1 MASLENAR
9 KAKFKEYIAN
19 EAKLG
24 SCGAE
29 LGSCGAEPPDYYAS
43 TLVDQ
48 IRVEKAKISKR
59 LNQRL
64 RELTRVENLLL
75 NSDAEA
81 LLKEAQETLWKES

>member
-1 MASLENAR
+1 MASLKDAHDS
-9 KAKFKEYIAN
+9 KMKETQ
-19 EAKLG
+19 
-24 SCGAE
+24 SC
-29 LGSCGAEPPDYYAS
+29 SAEPTDCCPL

-48 IRVEKAKISKR
+48 IRVEKARVSKR

>member
-1 MASLENAR
+1 MASLKDAHDSR
-9 KAKFKEYIAN
+9 LKETQNCGVEPAN
-19 EAKLG
+19 Y
-24 SCGAE
+24 C
-29 LGSCGAEPPDYYAS
+29 PS

-48 IRVEKAKISKR
+48 IRVEKARISKR

-81 LLKEAQETLWKES
+81 LVEEAQETLYKES

>member
-1 MASLENAR
+1 MASLKDAR
-9 KAKFKEYIAN
+9 
-19 EAKLG
+19 EAKLKECVENELKQG
-24 SCGAE
+24 CCGV
-29 LGSCGAEPPDYYAS
+29 STDPTDYCSS

-48 IRVEKAKISKR
+48 IRVEKARVSKR

-64 RELTRVENLLL
+64 RELNRVENMLL

>member
-1 MASLENAR
+1 MASLKDAR
-9 KAKFKEYIAN
+9 DSKMKEPQGCDT
-19 EAKLG
+19 ET
-24 SCGAE
+24 AE
-29 LGSCGAEPPDYYAS
+29 YCPS

-48 IRVEKAKISKR
+48 IRVEKARISKH

-81 LLKEAQETLWKES
+81 LVKEAQETLWKES

>member
-1 MASLENAR
+1 MASLKDAR
-9 KAKFKEYIAN
+9 DSKMKEPQD
-19 EAKLG
+19 
-24 SCGAE
+24 CGTETAE
-29 LGSCGAEPPDYYAS
+29 YCPS

-48 IRVEKAKISKR
+48 IRVEKARISKH

-81 LLKEAQETLWKES
+81 LVKEAQETLWKES

>member
-1 MASLENAR
+1 MATLKDAR
-9 KAKFKEYIAN
+9 EAKVKAYAN
-19 EAKLG
+19 ELQGGCTSAP
-24 SCGAE
+24 E
-29 LGSCGAEPPDYYAS
+29 DYAPA

-48 IRVEKAKISKR
+48 IRVEKARISKR

-64 RELTRVENLLL
+64 RELSRVENLLL

>member
-1 MASLENAR
+1 MASLKDVHGA
-9 KAKFKEYIAN
+9 ALAT
-19 EAKLG
+19 G
-24 SCGAE
+24 CCGA
-29 LGSCGAEPPDYYAS
+29 STEPADYCSA

-48 IRVEKAKISKR
+48 IRVEKARISKR

-81 LLKEAQETLWKES
+81 LLKEAQETLWKED

>member
-1 MASLENAR
+1 MASLKDIR
-9 KAKFKEYIAN
+9 VSKMKEPQCCAT
-19 EAKLG
+19 ET
-24 SCGAE
+24 AE
-29 LGSCGAEPPDYYAS
+29 DCPS

-48 IRVEKAKISKR
+48 IRVEKAKISKQ

-64 RELTRVENLLL
+64 RELTRVENLLI